1 VEDQEL
7 SDRVLREDVDGISFL
22 TLNRPEKL
30 NALDSAIF
38 LRLAEHVEAL
48 EVAEDVHCV
57 VIAGAGR
64 SFSAGN
70 DLTDI
75 GKPTKSER
83 LHVRGELVERLA
95 NLPQPVVAKIRGHC
109 FTGGLEVALAADL
122 LIGDQSARFAD
133 THGTWG
139 LTPLW
144 GMSQRLPRRVG
155 LANAKR
161 MMFTSRTLSAEEALS
176 IGLIDLCVAPE
187 RLDEEVRLLAGSIVA
202 NSSFSNRAYKRL
214 LRETDGM
221 PLGEGLRYEREKTPG
236 IAPDALERIR
246 GFKKR

>member
-1 VEDQEL
+1 
-7 SDRVLREDVDGISFL
+7 
-22 TLNRPEKL
+22 
-30 NALDSAIF
+30 
-38 LRLAEHVEAL
+38 
-48 EVAEDVHCV
+48 
-57 VIAGAGR
+57 
-64 SFSAGN
+64 
-70 DLTDI
+70 
-75 GKPTKSER
+75 
-83 LHVRGELVERLA
+83 
-95 NLPQPVVAKIRGHC
+95 VVAKIRGHC

-187 RLDEEVRLLAGSIVA
+187 RLDEEVRLLAGSIVV

-246 GFKKR
+246 SFKKR